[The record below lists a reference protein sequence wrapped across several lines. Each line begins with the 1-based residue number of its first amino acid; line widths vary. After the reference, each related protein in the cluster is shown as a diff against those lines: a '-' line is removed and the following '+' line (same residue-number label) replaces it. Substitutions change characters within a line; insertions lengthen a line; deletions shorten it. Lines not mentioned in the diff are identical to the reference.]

1 MNNIL
6 NRIIDIEQDLHALI
20 TDIQIEVEPCGF
32 NEEAILESLISASVN
47 ISHVYKLNKA
57 NFNETE
63 EPFKSKLE
71 LYDKIGVP
79 FTGINNE

>member
-47 ISHVYKLNKA
+47 ISHVYKLNKP
-57 NFNETE
+57 N
-63 EPFKSKLE
+63 LDRWQQ
-71 LYDKIGVP
+71 LV
-79 FTGINNE
+79 